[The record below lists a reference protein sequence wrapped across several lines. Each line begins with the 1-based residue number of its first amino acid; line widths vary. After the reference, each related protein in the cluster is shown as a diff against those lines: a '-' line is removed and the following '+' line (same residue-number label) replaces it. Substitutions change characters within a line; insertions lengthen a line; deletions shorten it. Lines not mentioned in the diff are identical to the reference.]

1 MDPNEAMKQL
11 RDWLQAN
18 PDSPFRDVLSG
29 LLDWISAGGFKPTGR
44 PKIQITFEAP
54 SEYELKDVVTRWL
67 LPEDSDSY
75 LLGPKADKAEVGTDL
90 ITQDHYK
97 TIKSGVNDVIGAML
111 TGEVDDEDKLQA
123 RIQEY
128 ADSATTYLVTQFQIL
143 LASKNYDAAV
153 DQGMAVSNRDGVY
166 WQMLASLALQEDIKE
181 ALKLEEVEEH
191 ETGDPLELYAVH
203 SEEEEEVENEEA
215 QEGGEEAEN
224 EEAEN
229 EETREVIVVTLSYD
243 NLDLEGR
250 GDDLETALAAL
261 RADYQARRK

>member
-18 PDSPFRDVLSG
+18 PDSPFRDLLSG

-67 LPEDSDSY
+67 LPEDSTDY
-75 LLGPKADKAEVGTDL
+75 FLGLKADKAAVGTVL

-97 TIKSGVNDVIGAML
+97 TIKSGVNDVLGAML
-111 TGEVDDEDKLQA
+111 TGEVDDEDKLQE
-123 RIQEY
+123 RLQSY

-153 DQGMAVSNRDGVY
+153 DQGMDVSSRDGVH

-181 ALKLEEVEEH
+181 ALKREEVEER

-203 SEEEEEVENEEA
+203 SVDEDEDKEEYV
-215 QEGGEEAEN
+215 
-224 EEAEN
+224 
-229 EETREVIVVTLSYD
+229 TTTLSYD
-243 NLDLEGR
+243 GLDLEGR
-250 GDDLETALAAL
+250 GDDLEAALAAL